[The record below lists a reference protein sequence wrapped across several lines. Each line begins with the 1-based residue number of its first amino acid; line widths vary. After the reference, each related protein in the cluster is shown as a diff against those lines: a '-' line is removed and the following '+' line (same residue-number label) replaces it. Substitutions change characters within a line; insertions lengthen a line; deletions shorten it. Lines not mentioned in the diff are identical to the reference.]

1 MFLSTY
7 ENKLDKKGR
16 VSVPSSF
23 RAYLNSMGFNGFIT
37 YPSFNN
43 SALDACA
50 QDRIEKLSES
60 IDSLGPFE
68 DKRDYF
74 ATSVLSASISLNFDS
89 EGRVSI
95 PEKLLKHAKIKSNI
109 VFVGLGKVFQIWD
122 PKLFENF
129 KTLARKKSYINRSAL
144 KWENKFKKE
153 GVWQLILAVGNW
165 EN

>member
-1 MFLSTY
+1 MFLSTF
-7 ENKLDKKGR
+7 ENNLDKKGR

-43 SALDACA
+43 AALDACA

-74 ATSVLSASISLNFDS
+74 ATSVLSESINLNFDS

-95 PEKLLKHAKIKSNI
+95 PKKLLNHAKIKSSV

-122 PKLFENF
+122 PNVFGKF
-129 KTLARKKSYINRSAL
+129 KQIARKKSYINRSAL
-144 KWENKFKKE
+144 KWDNKFKKE
-153 GVWQLILAVGNW
+153 GV
-165 EN
+165 

>member
-1 MFLSTY
+1 MFLSTF
-7 ENKLDKKGR
+7 ENSLDKKGR

-23 RAYLNSMGFNGFIT
+23 RAHLNSMGFNGFIT

-43 SALDACA
+43 AALDACA

-74 ATSVLSASISLNFDS
+74 ATSILSESINLNFDS

-95 PEKLLKHAKIKSNI
+95 PKKLLNHARIKSSI
-109 VFVGLGKVFQIWD
+109 VFVGLGKVFQMWD
-122 PKLFENF
+122 PKVFEKF
-129 KTLARKKSYINRSAL
+129 KTTARKKSYINRSAL
-144 KWENKFKKE
+144 KWNNKFNKE
-153 GVWQLILAVGNW
+153 GV
-165 EN
+165 

>member
-1 MFLSTY
+1 MFLSSY
-7 ENKLDKKGR
+7 ENKIDKKGR

-23 RAYLNSMGFNGFIT
+23 RAYLNSMGFNGFVT

-43 SALDACA
+43 FALDACA

-74 ATSVLSASISLNFDS
+74 ATSVLSESINLSFNS

-95 PEKLLKHAKIKSNI
+95 PEKLIKHAKIKSSI
-109 VFVGLGKVFQIWD
+109 VFVGLGKVFQMWD
-122 PKLFENF
+122 PNLFEKF
-129 KTLARKKSYINRSAL
+129 KLIAKKKSYINRSAL
-144 KWENKFKKE
+144 RWENKFKKE
-153 GVWQLILAVGNW
+153 GV
-165 EN
+165 

>member
-1 MFLSTY
+1 MFLSTF
-7 ENKLDKKGR
+7 ENSLDKKGR
-16 VSVPSSF
+16 VSVPSNY
-23 RAYLNSMGFNGFIT
+23 RAYLNSMGYNGFIT

-74 ATSVLSASISLNFDS
+74 ATSVLSESINVNFDS

-95 PEKLLKHAKIKSNI
+95 PKKMLIHAKINSSI
-109 VFVGLGKVFQIWD
+109 VFVGLGKVFQMWN
-122 PKLFENF
+122 PKLLEKF
-129 KTLARKKSYINRSAL
+129 KLTAKKKSYLNRSAL
-144 KWENKFKKE
+144 KWDNKFKKE
-153 GVWQLILAVGNW
+153 GV
-165 EN
+165 

>member
-1 MFLSTY
+1 MFLSTF
-7 ENKLDKKGR
+7 ENSLDKKGR

-23 RAYLNSMGFNGFIT
+23 RAYLNSMGYNGFIT

-43 SALDACA
+43 NALDACA

-74 ATSVLSASISLNFDS
+74 ATSVLSESINLNFDS

-95 PEKLLKHAKIKSNI
+95 PKKLLNHAKIKSN
-109 VFVGLGKVFQIWD
+109 VLFVGLGKVFQIWD
-122 PKLFENF
+122 PNLFSKFNSMA
-129 KTLARKKSYINRSAL
+129 KKKSYINRSAL
-144 KWENKFKKE
+144 KWDNKFKKE
-153 GVWQLILAVGNW
+153 GVWR
-165 EN
+165 

>member
-1 MFLSTY
+1 MFLSSF

-23 RAYLNSMGFNGFIT
+23 RAYLNSMGYNGFIT

-43 SALDACA
+43 TALDACA
-50 QDRIEKLSES
+50 QNRIEKLSES

-74 ATSVLSASISLNFDS
+74 ATSVLSESINLNFDS

-95 PEKLLKHAKIKSNI
+95 PEKLLKHAKIKSSI
-109 VFVGLGKVFQIWD
+109 IFVGLGKVFQIWD
-122 PKLFENF
+122 SNSFEKFKLV
-129 KTLARKKSYINRSAL
+129 AKKKAYINRSAL
-144 KWENKFKKE
+144 KWDAKFKKE
-153 GVWQLILAVGNW
+153 GV
-165 EN
+165 

>member
-1 MFLSTY
+1 MFLSTF
-7 ENKLDKKGR
+7 ENNLDKKGR

-23 RAYLNSMGFNGFIT
+23 RAYLNSMGYNGFIT

-43 SALDACA
+43 AALDACS

-74 ATSVLSASISLNFDS
+74 ATSVLSESISLNFDS

-95 PEKLLKHAKIKSNI
+95 PKKLLIHAKIKSGI
-109 VFVGLGKVFQIWD
+109 AFVGLGKVFQMWD
-122 PKLFENF
+122 PKLLEKF
-129 KTLARKKSYINRSAL
+129 KSTAKKKSYINRSYL
-144 KWENKFKKE
+144 KWDNKFKKE
-153 GVWQLILAVGNW
+153 GV
-165 EN
+165 

>member
-1 MFLSTY
+1 MFLSTF
-7 ENKLDKKGR
+7 ENSLDKKGR

-23 RAYLNSMGFNGFIT
+23 RAYLNSMGYNGFIT

-43 SALDACA
+43 NALDACA

-74 ATSVLSASISLNFDS
+74 ATSVLSESINLNFDS

-95 PEKLLKHAKIKSNI
+95 PKKLLNHGKIKSN
-109 VFVGLGKVFQIWD
+109 VLFVGLGKVFQIWD
-122 PKLFENF
+122 PNLFSKF
-129 KTLARKKSYINRSAL
+129 KSTAKKKSYINRSAL
-144 KWENKFKKE
+144 KWDNKFKKE
-153 GVWQLILAVGNW
+153 GVWR
-165 EN
+165 

>member
-1 MFLSTY
+1 MFLSTF
-7 ENKLDKKGR
+7 ENSLDKKGR
-16 VSVPSSF
+16 VSVPSSY
-23 RAYLNSMGFNGFIT
+23 RAYLNSMGYNGFIT

-74 ATSVLSASISLNFDS
+74 ATSVLSESINVNFDS

-95 PEKLLKHAKIKSNI
+95 PKKMLIHAKINSSI
-109 VFVGLGKVFQIWD
+109 VFVGLGKVFQMWS
-122 PKLFENF
+122 PKLLEKF
-129 KTLARKKSYINRSAL
+129 KLTAKKKSYLNRSAL
-144 KWENKFKKE
+144 KWDNKFKKE
-153 GVWQLILAVGNW
+153 GV
-165 EN
+165 

>member
-1 MFLSTY
+1 MFLSTF
-7 ENKLDKKGR
+7 ENSLDKKGR

-50 QDRIEKLSES
+50 QDRIERLSES

-74 ATSVLSASISLNFDS
+74 ATSVLSESVNLNFDS

-95 PEKLLKHAKIKSNI
+95 PEKLLKHARIKSNI

-122 PKLFENF
+122 PNLFEKF
-129 KTLARKKSYINRSAL
+129 KSTARKKSYSNRSAL
-144 KWENKFKKE
+144 KWDNKFKKE
-153 GVWQLILAVGNW
+153 GL
-165 EN
+165 

>member
-1 MFLSTY
+1 MFLSTF
-7 ENKLDKKGR
+7 ENNLDKKGR

-37 YPSFNN
+37 YPSFNHP
-43 SALDACA
+43 ALDGCA

-74 ATSVLSASISLNFDS
+74 ATSVLSESINLNFDS

-95 PEKLLKHAKIKSNI
+95 PVKLLKHAKIKSSI
-109 VFVGLGKVFQIWD
+109 IFVGLGKVFQMWD
-122 PKLFENF
+122 PKIFENF
-129 KTLARKKSYINRSAL
+129 KSIARKKSYINRSAL
-144 KWENKFKKE
+144 KWDNKFKKE
-153 GVWQLILAVGNW
+153 GV
-165 EN
+165 